1 MYISPRKSGK
11 NAFPR
16 SISFTIYTCTCTPS
30 IARTLILDNKFILGI
45 PLTCDSPRLSYSF
58 KESSSEV
65 RTVLD

>member
-16 SISFTIYTCTCTPS
+16 SISFTIYTCT
-30 IARTLILDNKFILGI
+30 RTLILDNKFILGI